1 MKHAR
6 RIKARISAPILGRP
20 RLRDRQQLGDK
31 LGHRLVVDNQPGAG
45 GISVP
50 SLSSSPW
57 MRGAPYNVQQRQGV
71 AVGTCRAKRQW
82 RRKPLRCHCTTV
94 GAFCHHLPDLAGD

>member
-6 RIKARISAPILGRP
+6 RIKARISVPILGRP

-45 GISVP
+45 GISV
-50 SLSSSPW
+50 
-57 MRGAPYNVQQRQGV
+57 
-71 AVGTCRAKRQW
+71 
-82 RRKPLRCHCTTV
+82 RCHCTTV